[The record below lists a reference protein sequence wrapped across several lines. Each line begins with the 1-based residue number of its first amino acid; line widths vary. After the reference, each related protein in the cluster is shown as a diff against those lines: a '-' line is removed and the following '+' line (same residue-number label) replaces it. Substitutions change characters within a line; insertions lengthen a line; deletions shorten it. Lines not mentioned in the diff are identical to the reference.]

1 MGSTALPQTP
11 TPPLPSP
18 HNTSLDVAPGS
29 QRENLVYFDGESRV
43 KDKMS
48 SSNLQEDSKEARE
61 YVDSVMASFNVA
73 EVKLPGTVSSG
84 RKRHLSLPEENSVE
98 NMKILRDIKKAKRTL
113 YERNAERNTETDL
126 TGDKSVTAES
136 ENSVSP
142 RNTRESKQ
150 TNCGAKQGQADNSG
164 NQRPKAPKGDGTKPK
179 SKGKGARDKSSE
191 QSGIAELVSAF
202 DKMESRYSK
211 MEQNMEKKFND
222 LEKVFQSKIDKFE
235 NHMVKR
241 FTDMM
246 NTAVTTLKE
255 ELGEEID
262 ELDKRLRQIEEN
274 NENSNQME
282 VDSDKATQ
290 PGHNLNVV
298 IRNLPE
304 RHEENIKSEV
314 NGLIKD
320 GLRLRDIAVESAER
334 KPSAVDS
341 RSGIV
346 IAKLKNR
353 EDKLAVMKNKSKLK
367 DSRRYQNVFVE
378 HDLPKHQRVL
388 NANIRTIV
396 KTLGKQDLQF
406 EGSRVRVKDRTE
418 DRSRDVRGSGE
429 RGNRTDSRY
438 TGTNQPRRVD
448 RDRRDRSPT
457 YRSAPERS
465 ADRDHYSYD
474 DRRDRRDSSN
484 RSSYRQHYENEQR
497 YAGER
502 NRRDG
507 ERHGRGSGEERRR
520 ERNHWHSSRH
530 NYQFQGSSS
539 RA

>member
-1 MGSTALPQTP
+1 
-11 TPPLPSP
+11 
-18 HNTSLDVAPGS
+18 
-29 QRENLVYFDGESRV
+29 
-43 KDKMS
+43 MS

-150 TNCGAKQGQADNSG
+150 TNCGANQGQTDNSG

-179 SKGKGARDKSSE
+179 SKGKGARDKSNE

-346 IAKLKNR
+346 IAKL
-353 EDKLAVMKNKSKLK
+353 
-367 DSRRYQNVFVE
+367 
-378 HDLPKHQRVL
+378 
-388 NANIRTIV
+388 
-396 KTLGKQDLQF
+396 
-406 EGSRVRVKDRTE
+406 
-418 DRSRDVRGSGE
+418 
-429 RGNRTDSRY
+429 
-438 TGTNQPRRVD
+438 
-448 RDRRDRSPT
+448 
-457 YRSAPERS
+457 
-465 ADRDHYSYD
+465 
-474 DRRDRRDSSN
+474 
-484 RSSYRQHYENEQR
+484 
-497 YAGER
+497 
-502 NRRDG
+502 
-507 ERHGRGSGEERRR
+507 
-520 ERNHWHSSRH
+520 
-530 NYQFQGSSS
+530 
-539 RA
+539 